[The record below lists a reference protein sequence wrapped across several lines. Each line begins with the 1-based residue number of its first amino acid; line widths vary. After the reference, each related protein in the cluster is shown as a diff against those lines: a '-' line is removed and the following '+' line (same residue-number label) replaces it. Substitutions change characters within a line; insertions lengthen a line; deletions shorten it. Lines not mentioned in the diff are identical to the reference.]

1 MIAHMK
7 RLLRLFV
14 LAILAHCAIYAAEL
28 AGIWMGETAGR
39 NGEKQDIAFRFKMTK
54 GILVGVMFGDESDLP
69 VEDLKVDGD
78 NVSFSVTTVNY
89 YSGAHSTLVYSGT
102 LADKEMHL
110 TRQRKGGPAAGAPDR
125 QNGKQE
131 IVLKRVTL

>member
-1 MIAHMK
+1 MK
-7 RLLRLFV
+7 RLLRFLM
-14 LAILAHCAIYAAEL
+14 LAILAHCAVYGAEL
-28 AGIWMGETAGR
+28 AGIWTGVTNGR

-54 GILVGVMFGDESDLP
+54 GSLAGVMFGDESDLP

-78 NVSFSVTTVNY
+78 NISFSVTTVNY
-89 YSGAHSTLVYSGT
+89 YSGDRATQVYSGT

-110 TRQRKGGPAAGAPDR
+110 TRQRKGGPAAGGDR
-125 QNGKQE
+125 KNGAQE